1 MAQESRPRT
10 DVTSTNQSRGPDRRS
25 AVQGDV
31 PGSSADTD
39 KHCKNKVQRGV
50 LKYLR
55 RKLLPPH

>member
-39 KHCKNKVQRGV
+39 KHCKNKAATTALIALQ
-50 LKYLR
+50 LTLW
-55 RKLLPPH
+55 PH